1 MKIAFIRPSMFGI
14 KSKDTM
20 YPLVFAIVKAITPKN
35 IDISFFDEH
44 IEELP
49 TYIDADIIAMT
60 VETFSAKRAY
70 LLAEKY
76 KLQGKKV
83 IMGGFHIS
91 AEPDEALEYCD
102 SIIIGEIENIWN
114 KVISDLEN
122 NSLKK
127 IYESK
132 TLTDL
137 AAIKYDYSVF
147 KGKKYNKIGLVQFSR
162 GCKFNCEFCSV
173 HAFFKNSIRTKPI
186 EIILEEIK
194 KIKEKFIFFIDD
206 NLFSNEEEA
215 IKLFKSLIPLKKK
228 WACQISI
235 DTAKN
240 IELLKLMRK
249 SGCILVLIGF
259 ESLNIENLRQMGK
272 VPNIKY
278 NNYEQIIRNI
288 YNAHIM
294 IYGTFLIGYDT
305 DTKETAIE
313 LMDFALKNKFAI
325 ANFNPLM
332 PMPGT
337 KLYKNLKEKN
347 KLTYKKWW
355 LDNNYSYGDGML
367 IPKNMSPTDLM
378 ESCKKARYKFNSYI
392 NIFYRLLN
400 WSNICNI
407 KIFLLANLISKSEI
421 KIKQGKKLG
430 GK

>member
-305 DTKETAIE
+305 DTTAAVVGGLAGLYYGIDSIPNEWINTLINKE
-313 LMDFALKNKFAI
+313 
-325 ANFNPLM
+325 
-332 PMPGT
+332 
-337 KLYKNLKEKN
+337 
-347 KLTYKKWW
+347 
-355 LDNNYSYGDGML
+355 L
-367 IPKNMSPTDLM
+367 IIS
-378 ESCKKARYKFNSYI
+378 
-392 NIFYRLLN
+392 
-400 WSNICNI
+400 ICNN
-407 KIFLLANLISKSEI
+407 FLN
-421 KIKQGKKLG
+421 
-430 GK
+430 